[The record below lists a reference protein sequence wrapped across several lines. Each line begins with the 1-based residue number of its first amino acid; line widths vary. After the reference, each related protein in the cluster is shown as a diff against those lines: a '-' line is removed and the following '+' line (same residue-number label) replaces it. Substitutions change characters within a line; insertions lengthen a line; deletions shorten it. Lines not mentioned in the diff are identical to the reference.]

1 MTALSSEIH
10 NAISQ
15 LSAEGDTLAES
26 GNYKAAIEKYNA
38 AWTLIPEPKSNWN
51 ASTWLMGAIGD
62 AAFLG
67 GYLTSAQKALEYA
80 MHCPDGLGNP
90 FIHLRLGQ
98 VLYDKGEL
106 ERAGDELTRAYMGA
120 GEEIFAAE
128 EPKYRTFLAMR
139 AKLK

>member
-1 MTALSSEIH
+1 MAELSSEIH
-10 NAISQ
+10 ETISQ
-15 LSAEGDTLAES
+15 LSAEGDALAER
-26 GNYKAAIEKYNA
+26 GGYEAAIEKYNA
-38 AWTLIPEPKSNWN
+38 AWALVPEPKSNWN
-51 ASTWLMGAIGD
+51 ASTWLMEAIGD

-67 GYLTSAQKALEYA
+67 GYLTSAQEALEYA
-80 MHCPDGLGNP
+80 MHCPDGFGNP

-106 ERAGDELTRAYMGA
+106 DRAGDELTRAYMAA
-120 GEEIFAAE
+120 GDEIFAAE